1 MKKSWMIIGCL
12 LFALLAVAAILITK
26 PVIKD
31 MRAETTKLELVDY
44 IYSSQRLP
52 DEFSGFRIAQI
63 ADLHNTE
70 FGSGN
75 QQLLQALA
83 ESEPDMIVFTGD
95 TIDSG
100 QLDLDVAINFA
111 AGAVKIAPCYFV
123 NGNHEASII
132 ERVYFHEQL
141 RGLGV
146 VVLED
151 EKLLLEHE
159 GAQITLFGLDH
170 PSLSSDYFNLGFN
183 GVIEK
188 VLSELNEDTQGF
200 TLLLAHHPECINIYA
215 DKQIDLV
222 LSGHTHG
229 GQIRLKRLGAL
240 VAPGQGLFPKYDRG
254 VFREDNTTLI
264 ISSGLGN
271 SKVPLRYNNPPELVL
286 IELNKGEAQ

>member
-1 MKKSWMIIGCL
+1 MKKRFAIIGCL
-12 LFALLAVAAILITK
+12 LFILFALFVIFILI
-26 PVIKD
+26 PVLKE
-31 MRAETTKLELVDY
+31 MRAETKKLELVSY
-44 IYSSQRLP
+44 TCNSERLP
-52 DEFSGFRIAQI
+52 EEFVGFRIAQI
-63 ADLHNTE
+63 ADLHNTQ
-70 FGSGN
+70 FGEDN
-75 QQLLQALA
+75 AQLLQLLK
-83 ESEPDMIVFTGD
+83 ESKPDMIVFTGD
-95 TIDSG
+95 TIDLRK
-100 QLDLDVAINFA
+100 LDLDVATNFA
-111 AGAVKIAPCYFV
+111 GEAVKIAPCYFV

-132 ERVYFHEQL
+132 ERVHFHEQL
-141 RGLGV
+141 RELGV

-151 EKLLLEHE
+151 EKLLLEHN
-159 GAQITLFGLDH
+159 GAAITVIGIDH
-170 PSLSSDYFNLGFN
+170 PSLSSDYYNLGFE

-188 VLSELNEDTQGF
+188 VLSELTEDAQGF
-200 TLLLAHHPECINIYA
+200 TILLAHHPECIKIYA
-215 DKQIDLV
+215 DKKIDLV